1 MTDKPGS
8 AVVGAWA
15 RDKLDALGKYLNY
28 YTTALKKQRQWKLVF
43 VDAFAGGGKAM
54 VKMANAPA
62 AGPLLLEEG
71 QVDAEQF
78 DFIRGSPRVALDVG
92 NPFDHYVF
100 IDPDKARIRE
110 LNELKSDYE
119 GRRLIEVREGTA
131 HDEIAAVLAKGISR
145 RTHRGIAFLDPFG
158 ANLSWDTIEALASTG
173 AFEVLINF
181 GLNMTIQRML
191 QNNAQFQPGWRDR
204 LDAYF
209 GTPHWYDEVYEETNG
224 LFGSVL
230 AKRADYHIRLL
241 QMYRLRLKR
250 AFGHV
255 SSPRLISNTRGI
267 PLYYLIWA
275 GPHPLGLK
283 GADYILKKGEIATRK
298 R

>member
-131 HDEIAAVLAKGISR
+131 YDEIAAVLAKGISR

-191 QNNAQFQPGWRDR
+191 PNNAQFQPGWRDR